1 MSEDDLRD
9 TLVNDENRIVVPIV
23 EETVDVRKR
32 IVETGKVRIAKTVT
46 EREEVVDIPFLRTE
60 VEVRHVL
67 IDRFVDAAPP
77 IRHEGDVMIIP
88 VMEEVLVVEK
98 RLKLKEEIHI
108 AQHRTEFH
116 DTQTVL
122 LRREVVSENRVVS
135 GDDGEQSTS
144 SS

>member
-1 MSEDDLRD
+1 MPADDPRA
-9 TLVNDENRIVVPIV
+9 TLCNDENRIVVPII
-23 EETVDVRKR
+23 EETLDVRKR
-32 IVETGKVRIAKTVT
+32 IVETGKVRITKTVT

-60 VEVRHVL
+60 VDVRHVP

-98 RLKLKEEIHI
+98 RLKLKEEIHVT
-108 AQHRTEFH
+108 HRQTEYH
-116 DTQTVL
+116 DTQTVV
-122 LRREVVSENRVVS
+122 LRRESVSEDRVVS
-135 GDDGEQSTS
+135 ADYGEQSIS